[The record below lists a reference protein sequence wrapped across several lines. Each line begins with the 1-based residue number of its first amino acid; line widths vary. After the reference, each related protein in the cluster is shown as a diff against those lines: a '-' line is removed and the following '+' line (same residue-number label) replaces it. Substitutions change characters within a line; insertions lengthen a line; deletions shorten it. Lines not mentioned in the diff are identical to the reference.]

1 MARKHNTKHPD
12 RGASHY
18 PDRLAARGLSRVPAM
33 ATVES
38 LRKRQ
43 ATPEWLAAHPWVPLN
58 IAAYRGVS

>member
-12 RGASHY
+12 RGTSNY
-18 PDRLAARGLSRVPAM
+18 PARLSARGLTRTPAM

-43 ATPEWLAAHPWVPLN
+43 ATPAWLDAHPWVAVNL
-58 IAAYRGVS
+58 AAYHGG